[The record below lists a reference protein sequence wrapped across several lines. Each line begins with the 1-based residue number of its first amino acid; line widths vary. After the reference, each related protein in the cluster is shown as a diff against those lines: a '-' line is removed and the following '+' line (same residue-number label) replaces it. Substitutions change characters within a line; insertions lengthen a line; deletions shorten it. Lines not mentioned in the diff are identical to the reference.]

1 MAAELI
7 EIIPDNPDMR
17 KIKRVVDCLEDG
29 GIIIYPTDTV
39 YSMGCNSYNTKAVE
53 RLCKIKGIKPN
64 QNKFS
69 IVCHDLSDIAT
80 YARVSNEAFRLMKQ
94 YLPGPYTFILPS
106 TGELP
111 RVLQTNRKTIGIRV
125 PDHNIP
131 HTLIRELGKPI
142 ITSSVKY
149 DEENILEYPN
159 EIEVI
164 YEENQYLADII
175 IDGGWS
181 GIIPSTIIDCTDP
194 NHFEVVREGL
204 GEVEF

>member
-7 EIIPDNPDMR
+7 ELIPGNPDMR
-17 KIKRVVDCLEDG
+17 KIKQVVDCLLDG

-39 YSMGCNSYNTKAVE
+39 YSMGCNSYHTKAVE
-53 RLCKIKGIKPN
+53 RLCKIKGIKPS

-80 YARVSNEAFRLMKQ
+80 YAKVSNEAFRMMKQ

-106 TGELP
+106 TSELP
-111 RVLQTNRKTIGIRV
+111 KVLQTKRKTIGIRV
-125 PDHNIP
+125 PDHPVP

-142 ITSSVKY
+142 ITTSVKY
-149 DEENILEYPN
+149 DDILEYPN

-181 GIIPSTIIDCTDP
+181 GIIPSTIVDCTDAS
-194 NHFEVVREGL
+194 HFEVIREGL
-204 GEVEF
+204 GEFS